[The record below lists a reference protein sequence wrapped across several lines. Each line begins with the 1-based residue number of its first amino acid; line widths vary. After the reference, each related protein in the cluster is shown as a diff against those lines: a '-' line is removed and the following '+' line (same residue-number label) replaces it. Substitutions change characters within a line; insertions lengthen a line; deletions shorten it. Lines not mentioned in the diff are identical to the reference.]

1 MVVRMSTASITQA
14 MRRTRAQPSQHVG
27 AWLQF
32 GAVDV
37 TPRAFRDP
45 GASRLVIA
53 PEVYEQL
60 VAWPREAMVKHQICL
75 DEDSRLTALV
85 EEACGVMRHACPA
98 EFTVS
103 AVAVDAPSLKPVRHP
118 LVLQRLVSQTQAHY
132 VIRP

>member
-1 MVVRMSTASITQA
+1 MVVLMNAAGLTQP

-27 AWLQF
+27 AWLQS

-60 VAWPREAMVKHQICL
+60 VAWPREAMLKHQICL

-103 AVAVDAPSLKPVRHP
+103 AVAIDASSLKPVRHP
-118 LVLQRLVSQTQAHY
+118 LVLQRLVSQTHAHY